1 MAIAIIK
8 KHGSSRQAL
17 ALNRLLFASPVSVGR
32 MSTYGATMSNAG
44 ARPIDERDR
53 KIARKIAWRVAPL
66 LMVCYFV
73 AFLDRV
79 NVGFAALTMNADLG
93 FDSAVFGFGAG
104 IFFIGYVIFEVPS
117 NLVLEKLGARIWIAR
132 IMFGW
137 GLVSAAMAFVWNE
150 PSFYVGR
157 FLLGAAEA
165 GFFPGVVLYL
175 TYWFPAEHRAKMIG
189 VFLVAVPLSGI
200 FGSPVSGWLLGLEG
214 MLGLH
219 GWQWLFILEGLP
231 AMILSLVVWRCL
243 PDRPGRASWLTVPER
258 EWLET
263 TLERE
268 RAHRD
273 SVRKYRL
280 REALTNGRV
289 LMLGVLYFGLVTG
302 LYGVTFWLPQIVK
315 GFGGLS
321 NLEVGF
327 VAALPHLAAA
337 VAMVAWTRHSDR
349 TRERPWH
356 VALPA
361 FVGCLGMTAMAAV
374 TDPLLSTLA
383 LSVALIGVAAAIAT
397 FWTLPTAFLTGT
409 AAAGGLALINSIGN
423 LGGFAGPYFVG
434 WIKATT
440 GAYSLAFFISGIGL
454 ALSGLIALALRH
466 AVANERPAAAALS
479 GQVS

>member
-1 MAIAIIK
+1 VHQITD
-8 KHGSSRQAL
+8 
-17 ALNRLLFASPVSVGR
+17 R
-32 MSTYGATMSNAG
+32 M
-44 ARPIDERDR
+44 
-53 KIARKIAWRVAPL
+53 IARKVAWRLAPL

-93 FDSAVFGFGAG
+93 FDSAIFGFGAG
-104 IFFIGYVIFEVPS
+104 IFFIGYFIFEVPS
-117 NLVLEKLGARIWIAR
+117 NLVLERLGARLWIAR
-132 IMFGW
+132 IMFTW
-137 GLVSAAMAFVWNE
+137 GLVSAAMALVWNE
-150 PSFYVGR
+150 PSFYIGR

-189 VFLVAVPLSGI
+189 LFMAAVPISGVI
-200 FGSPVSGWLLGLEG
+200 GSPLSGWLLGLEG
-214 MLGLH
+214 TLGLH

-231 AMILSLVVWRCL
+231 SMMLSMVVWL
-243 PDRPGRASWLTVPER
+243 YLTDQPSKAGWLTASER
-258 EWLET
+258 AWLET

-273 SVRKYRL
+273 SVRRYRL
-280 REALTNGRV
+280 GEALTNGRV
-289 LMLGVLYFGLVTG
+289 LALSVLYLGLVTG

-327 VAALPHLAAA
+327 IAALPTLAAA
-337 VAMVAWTRHSDR
+337 IAMVAWTRHSDR

-361 FVGCLGMTAMAAV
+361 FVGCLGLIASATV
-374 TDPLLSTLA
+374 SNPILSTMA
-383 LSVALIGVAAAIAT
+383 LSVALIGIYAAIAT
-397 FWTLPTAFLTGT
+397 SWTLPTAFLTGT

-423 LGGFAGPYFVG
+423 LGGFAGPYFMG
-434 WIKATT
+434 WIKTTT
-440 GAYSLAFFISGIGL
+440 GEYSLALLIIGIGL
-454 ALSGLIALALRH
+454 AISGLIALAMRR
-466 AVANERPAAAALS
+466 AVANERPAGAPS
-479 GQVS
+479 GQLIPDQVA